1 MPAAAIAHWPIS
13 VNVLTRRSS
22 GCPANC
28 PHLVHP
34 EGLAKVI
41 LLRLLAPLLLIIL
54 VWWGLRRIR
63 QQYSLT
69 ASQFRWLAGAA
80 ALLLIISVLIVVG
93 RLPVQALVAPL
104 LFLGTFALRNL
115 SLLAQLW
122 NWRKSQR
129 GRPGNESRGG
139 GAGKSSIRTA
149 WLAMEL
155 THSSGQMDGEVLKG
169 QYKGE
174 RLSRLD
180 LTALLALAR
189 ECRNDT
195 DSVQLLEAYLD
206 RTQGEWRDQV
216 GGTGE
221 SGEAGDPHGPAH
233 SHHGTQPMTEALALE
248 ILGLDT
254 GAKREQIVAAHRRL
268 MQKMHPDRGGSDYL
282 AQRINEARD
291 FLLDRD

>member
-1 MPAAAIAHWPIS
+1 M
-13 VNVLTRRSS
+13 
-22 GCPANC
+22 
-28 PHLVHP
+28 
-34 EGLAKVI
+34 I

-80 ALLLIISVLIVVG
+80 ALFLVISVLIVVG

-104 LFLGTFALRNL
+104 LFLSTFALRNL
-115 SLLAQLW
+115 TLLAQLW
-122 NWRKSQR
+122 NWRKSQH
-129 GRPGNESRGG
+129 GRSGNDSRGS

-149 WLAMEL
+149 WLSMEL
-155 THSSGQMDGEVLKG
+155 AHSSGQMDGEVLKG
-169 QYKGE
+169 QFEGE

-180 LTALLALAR
+180 LAALLTLAQ
-189 ECRNDT
+189 ECRDDA

-206 RTQGEWRDQV
+206 RTHSEWREQV
-216 GGTGE
+216 GGAGE
-221 SGEAGDPHGPAH
+221 GATDGDPHGSAH
-233 SHHGTQPMTEALALE
+233 SYQGAHAHHGTQTMTEALALE
-248 ILGLDT
+248 ILGLDK
-254 GAKREQIVAAHRRL
+254 GATREQIVAAHRRL

-291 FLLDRD
+291 LLLRRG